1 MTTLLPLLITG
12 LMNGAIYALVALGFV
27 LIYKA
32 SDVINFAQGELL
44 LVGTYVTFAL
54 IAQTGVPLRPWPW
67 PLGVLAALVIA
78 VGLGM
83 AIERLVL
90 RPLIGEPIISVI
102 MVTIGLSSLLR
113 AIVAGI
119 FGTTQRAFP
128 QIIPATPVNI
138 LGVNV
143 TADRLWA
150 LGIAALLLVALSL
163 FFRLSSTGI
172 AMRAAADDQQAALSM
187 GIAIQRIF
195 AIAWSIAAMV
205 ATIGGLLVANITGGI
220 NTGLGNVGLLVFP
233 AVILGGLDS
242 IPGAI
247 IGGIVVGMLEAFS
260 AGYLNAQL
268 GQQGL
273 EAVLPYVLL
282 ILILMVRPYGLFG
295 REIIERV

>member
-1 MTTLLPLLITG
+1 MTNFIPLLITG

-44 LVGTYVTFAL
+44 LVGVYVTFAL
-54 IAQTGVPLRPWPW
+54 IAQTGFPLRPWPW
-67 PLGVLAALVIA
+67 PLAVLAALLVA
-78 VGLGM
+78 VGLGVL
-83 AIERLVL
+83 IERLVL

-113 AIVAGI
+113 AIVSAM
-119 FGTTQRAFP
+119 FGTSQQAFP
-128 QIIPATPVNI
+128 QIIPNHVVQLFGTR
-138 LGVNV
+138 V

-150 LGIAALLLVALSL
+150 LGIAAVLLLLLTL
-163 FFRLSSTGI
+163 FFRYSTTGI

-187 GIAIQRIF
+187 GISIKRIF

-220 NTGLGNVGLLVFP
+220 NTSLGNIGLLVFP
-233 AVILGGLDS
+233 VVILGGLDS
-242 IPGAI
+242 ILGAI
-247 IGGIVVGMLEAFS
+247 IGGIIIGMIEAFS
-260 AGYLNAQL
+260 AGYLNVKL
-268 GQQGL
+268 GLQGL
-273 EAVLPYVLL
+273 ESVLPYVLL
-282 ILILMVRPYGLFG
+282 IIILMVRPYGLFG